1 MHKFLFTFLSVFVIG
16 FMPGIATGY
25 ECTNDYGTCNRG
37 CRMGALGECERC
49 PANTYQTED
58 NYTGTECTPCT
69 YPDGT
74 TKDEDRFEGGGIS
87 PTFSGCAWTITCD
100 NHKYFDINTREC
112 KQCDSGSTGREE
124 SFTYEGT
131 GTEDYFVEHEA
142 NLAAYSKENYCVKNP
157 KYPLLLMKNTPLDK
171 LGPKWPSLDRFKDF
185 EYYPSNKITTY
196 PIEYKDLEIC
206 VTIVKDDTGNE
217 QPYFC
222 PYECSVCYDDID
234 PNNDGHWFSPSQ
246 FPSNYA
252 SLNGGFPDK
261 TMAYYLVGYYPDPD
275 NPNPVCQSDGE
286 SPCINGGETMDNI
299 YDFYNF
305 TTEKMKNI
313 YDNTAKKYI
322 LHANYGT
329 YGQYTNGAN
338 GTFTIKYCCTPEA
351 EPGSSE
357 SGCKSFTTET
367 ITLSSC
373 IADGSC
379 EITTDTDTDGKQTQ
393 TVKIIVKDIGKLCE
407 SNGAQNIGC
416 NSGEYI
422 NGIYKCED
430 SDEKACYNT
439 DGETEI
445 EPGDDI
451 SIHVNIPQVDR
462 TISPSCA
469 KCKIGYYCPGGY
481 SDPIPCPAGTSS
493 SAVSSAIS
501 DCYMNPAPDDTGTKF
516 LDSVGSFYLPSDGAI
531 FHYKPEN

>member
-25 ECTNDYGTCNRG
+25 ECTDDYGTCNRG

-49 PANTYQTED
+49 PANTYQTEY

-74 TKDEDRFEGGGIS
+74 TKDEDRYKYGGIS

-131 GTEDYFVEHEA
+131 GTEDYFVDHEA
-142 NLAAYSKENYCVKNP
+142 KLAAYSKENYCVKNL
-157 KYPLLLMKNTPLDK
+157 KYPLLLNKNTPLDK
-171 LGPKWPSLDRFKDF
+171 LGPKWPSLDEFKDF
-185 EYYPSNKITTY
+185 ELYPSGTQY

-222 PYECSVCYDDID
+222 PYKCSDCPDDID

-252 SLNGGFPDK
+252 ILNGGFPDK
-261 TMAYYLVGYYPDPD
+261 TMAYYVSGYYPDPD
-275 NPNPVCQSDGE
+275 KANAVCQDGGE
-286 SPCINGGETMDNI
+286 SPCITGGTMDNI
-299 YDFYNF
+299 YNFYNF

-313 YDNTAKKYI
+313 YDNTAKKFI
-322 LHANYGT
+322 LYANYIT

-338 GTFTIKYCCTPEA
+338 GTFTIKYCCTPET

-393 TVKIIVKDIGKLCE
+393 TVKIIVKNIGKLCE

-416 NSGEYI
+416 NPGEYI
-422 NGIYKCED
+422 YGVYKCED
-430 SDEKACYNT
+430 DEGNACYNT
-439 DGETEI
+439 NGETEI

-451 SIHVNIPQVDR
+451 SIHVNIPQVYR
-462 TISPSCA
+462 TISPSCEP
-469 KCKIGYYCPGGY
+469 CKIGYYCPGGS

-493 SAVSSAIS
+493 AAGSSAIS
-501 DCYMNPAPDDTGTKF
+501 NCYMNPEYNDTGTKF
-516 LDSVGSFYLPSDGAI
+516 LDSVGSFYLPSDGVI
-531 FHYKPEN
+531 YHYKPEN

>member
-25 ECTNDYGTCNRG
+25 ECTNDDGTCKGG
-37 CRMGALGECERC
+37 CYRDALDECQRCGANSYRPADHYPDTKCIDCE
-49 PANTYQTED
+49 
-58 NYTGTECTPCT
+58 

-74 TKDEDRFEGGGIS
+74 TKVDAEGS
-87 PTFSGCAWTITCD
+87 LNSQWACKWTITCD

-112 KQCDSGSTGREE
+112 KQCDSGTGREE
-124 SFTYEGT
+124 SFTYQGDGIEK
-131 GTEDYFVEHEA
+131 DFLLLHAA

-157 KYPLLLMKNTPLDK
+157 KYPLLLKKNTPLDK
-171 LGPKWPSLDRFKDF
+171 LGPKWPSLDEFKDF
-185 EYYPSNKITTY
+185 ELYPSGTQY

-206 VTIVKDDTGNE
+206 VTIVKDDTTGNE

-252 SLNGGFPDK
+252 ILNGGFPDK
-261 TMAYYLVGYYPDPD
+261 TMAYYVSGYYPDPD
-275 NPNPVCQSDGE
+275 KANAVCQSDGE

-299 YDFYNF
+299 YNFYNF

-313 YDNTAKKYI
+313 YDNNTKKYV
-322 LHANYGT
+322 LHANYIT
-329 YGQYTNGAN
+329 YRQYTNGAN
-338 GTFTIKYCCTPEA
+338 GTFTIKYCCTPET

-379 EITTDTDTDGKQTQ
+379 EITTDTDGKE
-393 TVKIIVKDIGKLCE
+393 TVKIIVKNIGKLCE

-430 SDEKACYNT
+430 SDKKACYNT

-451 SIHVNIPQVDR
+451 SIHVNIPQVYR
-462 TISPSCA
+462 TISPSCEP
-469 KCKIGYYCPGGY
+469 CKIGYYCPGGS

-493 SAVSSAIS
+493 AAGSSAVSN
-501 DCYMNPAPDDTGTKF
+501 CYMNPEYNDTGTKF
-516 LDSVGSFYLPSDGAI
+516 LDSVGSFYLPSDGVI
-531 FHYKPEN
+531 YHYKPEN